1 MTETMY
7 LTFERDF
14 WRHFLMWLSRLC
26 VFLVAVGEGG
36 RRGRQRESSIAARP
50 QIGTTCSHSVD
61 GQMLTKIAG
70 NDMAEAGVLTGR
82 HNNKRGE
89 PGV

>member
-1 MTETMY
+1 
-7 LTFERDF
+7 
-14 WRHFLMWLSRLC
+14 MWLSRLC
-26 VFLVAVGEGG
+26 VFLVAVGQGG
-36 RRGRQRESSIAARP
+36 CRGRQLEYSLAARP
-50 QIGTTCSHSVD
+50 QIGTTRSHKLHE
-61 GQMLTKIAG
+61 QMLTKIAG